1 MVHAGKL
8 GNYVMYENPYF
19 VDDSLDK
26 IGTVGYLCDNTEL
39 ENIKLNFKINQNN
52 HLEILGALG
61 TAFAIFDKKMKLY
74 FYNGSFKNM
83 WGLENEFLENTPTY
97 PQFLEHVREHKLLAP
112 VPDFKAYREDEI
124 SVFNGL
130 INAKED
136 LLHLPDGRTVR
147 RWRSPHPNGV
157 IFAFE
162 DISDRLATMRRL
174 DELTSVQQDVLD
186 NLSDSVVIFGANQR
200 LKFYNRSYLRLWG
213 LNDEKMQDEPK
224 LEDIISM
231 QKLFFSNVDDWK
243 VFKDTMLSG
252 ILSGQKFTLS
262 RDDKTELN
270 VSPAVFYDGSIMITY
285 TKK

>member
-1 MVHAGKL
+1 
-8 GNYVMYENPYF
+8 
-19 VDDSLDK
+19 
-26 IGTVGYLCDNTEL
+26 
-39 ENIKLNFKINQNN
+39 
-52 HLEILGALG
+52 
-61 TAFAIFDKKMKLY
+61 
-74 FYNGSFKNM
+74 
-83 WGLENEFLENTPTY
+83 
-97 PQFLEHVREHKLLAP
+97 
-112 VPDFKAYREDEI
+112 
-124 SVFNGL
+124 
-130 INAKED
+130 
-136 LLHLPDGRTVR
+136 
-147 RWRSPHPNGV
+147 
-157 IFAFE
+157 
-162 DISDRLATMRRL
+162 MRRL